1 MFWEAFYLEEKTP
14 ILSLRDIVKL
24 YPGVVALNK
33 VSIDF
38 YPGEVHAL
46 VGENGAGKSTF
57 IKTITGAH
65 APDGGTITI
74 DGETHSAMTPA
85 LARQHG
91 VECIYQEF
99 NLIDVLSAAEN
110 ICYGERYGKLVD
122 QKKMNE
128 IAQKMFDDFGVDID
142 PSTPVRELTPGHM
155 QIVEIAKAVSKQ
167 VRVLILDEP
176 TAPLSVAE
184 VEILFRI
191 VNKLRAEGVAIIF
204 ISHRLDEVFELSD
217 RVSILRDGEYIT
229 TLITSETNRAELIK
243 YMVGREMTQTFPPR
257 HAKIGEVA
265 LELKNVTGN
274 GVKNIS
280 FKARRGEVLGISG
293 LVGAGRTEIMKV
305 VYGAERKQWGEVYVN
320 GQLAEIKSPRDAM
333 HKYGVCL
340 IPEDRKREGCFLG
353 ETISW
358 NLVYNVLQKISRF
371 GVVDKKKEKEIA
383 DYYGKAMRIKAP
395 DLDHTK
401 VMTLSGGNQ
410 QKVVVGK
417 ALATQSD
424 IVIFDEPTRGIDV
437 GAKYEIYELI
447 NGLCE
452 DGKCVIMITSD
463 MEELLG
469 MSDRIVV
476 FGERC
481 LAGELTKE
489 EFSQERIL
497 DLASTNHRD
506 KEKME
511 A

>member
-1 MFWEAFYLEEKTP
+1 
-14 ILSLRDIVKL
+14 
-24 YPGVVALNK
+24 
-33 VSIDF
+33 
-38 YPGEVHAL
+38 
-46 VGENGAGKSTF
+46 
-57 IKTITGAH
+57 
-65 APDGGTITI
+65 
-74 DGETHSAMTPA
+74 
-85 LARQHG
+85 

-110 ICYGERYGKLVD
+110 ICYGERQGKLVS
-122 QKKMNE
+122 QKKMRAV
-128 IAQKMFDDFGVDID
+128 AQKLFDDFGVDID
-142 PSTPVRELTPGHM
+142 PDTLVRDLTPGHM
-155 QIVEIAKAVSKQ
+155 QIVEIAKAVSKNA
-167 VRVLILDEP
+167 RILILDEP

-191 VNKLRAEGVAIIF
+191 VRQLRDQGVAIIF
-204 ISHRLDEVFELSD
+204 ISHRLDEVFELTD

-229 TLITSETNRAELIK
+229 TLNTKETSRAELIR
-243 YMVGREMTQTFPPR
+243 YMVGREMTATFPPR

-265 LELKNVTGN
+265 LELKNLTGN

-280 FKARRGEVLGISG
+280 FQAHAGEILGISG

-305 VYGAERKQWGEVYVN
+305 VYGAEKAQWGEIYVHGKKAN
-320 GQLAEIKSPRDAM
+320 IKSPKDAM
-333 HKYGVCL
+333 HKYGICL

-353 ETISW
+353 ETIAW
-358 NLVYNVLQKISRF
+358 NLSYNVVEEISKF
-371 GVVDKKKEKEIA
+371 GVVNTKKEQEISER
-383 DYYGKAMRIKAP
+383 YGKAMRIKAP
-395 DLDHTK
+395 SLDKTL
-401 VMTLSGGNQ
+401 VGSLSGGNQ

-424 IVIFDEPTRGIDV
+424 IIIFDEPTRGIDV
-437 GAKYEIYELI
+437 GAKYEIYELM

-452 DGKCVIMITSD
+452 EGKCVIMVTSD

-476 FGERC
+476 FGEKC

-497 DLASTNHRD
+497 DLASTSSHD

>member
-1 MFWEAFYLEEKTP
+1 V
-14 ILSLRDIVKL
+14 I
-24 YPGVVALNK
+24 ALNK

-46 VGENGAGKSTF
+46 IGENGAGKSTF

-65 APDGGTITI
+65 APDGGTITV
-74 DGETHSAMTPA
+74 DGETYTAMTPA
-85 LARQHG
+85 LARKHG

-110 ICYGERYGKLVD
+110 ICYGEHQGKLVN
-122 QKKMNE
+122 QKKMRAV
-128 IAQKMFDDFGVDID
+128 AQKLFDDFGVDID
-142 PSTPVRELTPGHM
+142 PDTLVRDLTPGHM
-155 QIVEIAKAVSKQ
+155 QIVEIAKAVSKNA
-167 VRVLILDEP
+167 RILILDEP

-191 VNKLRAEGVAIIF
+191 VRQLRDQGVAIIF
-204 ISHRLDEVFELSD
+204 ISHRLDEVFELTD

-229 TLITSETNRAELIK
+229 TLNTKETSRAELIR
-243 YMVGREMTQTFPPR
+243 YMVGREMTATFPPR
-257 HAKIGEVA
+257 NAKIGEVA
-265 LELKNVTGN
+265 LELKNLTGN

-280 FKARRGEVLGISG
+280 FQAHAGEILGISG

-305 VYGAERKQWGEVYVN
+305 VYGAEKAQWGEIYVHGKKAN
-320 GQLAEIKSPRDAM
+320 IKSPKDAM
-333 HKYGVCL
+333 HKYGICL

-358 NLVYNVLQKISRF
+358 NLSYNVVEKISKF
-371 GVVDKKKEKEIA
+371 GVVNSKKEREISEH
-383 DYYGKAMRIKAP
+383 YGQAMRIKAP
-395 DLDHTK
+395 NLDKTL
-401 VMTLSGGNQ
+401 VGALSGGNQ

-424 IVIFDEPTRGIDV
+424 IIIFDEPTRGIDV
-437 GAKYEIYELI
+437 GAKYEIYELM

-452 DGKCVIMITSD
+452 EGKCVIMVTSD

-476 FGERC
+476 FGEKC
-481 LAGELTKE
+481 LAGELRKE

-497 DLASTNHRD
+497 DMASTSDRE
-506 KEKME
+506 KESMG